1 MQKGLLIIGVLLV
14 VAGLLVTTGNM
25 KYRDTDKVAD
35 FGAVEIE
42 ATRDKKAPLNWG
54 YALIGA
60 GALVLV
66 GGAVARRR

>member
-1 MQKGLLIIGVLLV
+1 MQKALLVIGVLLV

-35 FGAVEIE
+35 FGSVELE

-66 GGAVARRR
+66 GGVIARRR